1 MIFKSLKPY
10 KNNKKVL
17 KNNYLL
23 DKFMKFMI
31 FKERKY
37 RKYTVISL

>member
-23 DKFMKFMI
+23 DKFMI